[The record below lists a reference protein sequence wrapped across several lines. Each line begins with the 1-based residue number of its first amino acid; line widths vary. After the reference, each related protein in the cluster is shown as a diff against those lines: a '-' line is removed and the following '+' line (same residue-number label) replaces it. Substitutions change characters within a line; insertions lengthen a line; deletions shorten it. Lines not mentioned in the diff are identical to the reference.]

1 MLVFAGVEI
10 LEIVPSKG
18 DGVLETLKAMKNGA
32 LILAGATAGIS
43 VGVQV
48 GVVLLEQIE
57 G

>member
-43 VGVQV
+43 VRVQV